1 MALNRTTG
9 GSDLVFVTR
18 NGTPLNPANVR
29 RDFRKV
35 VDAAGLNGDD
45 WTPREMRHSFV
56 SVLSANDVELKEI
69 SLLVGHSGT
78 GVTEKV
84 YRQEIRP
91 VLLKGAEAMDR
102 LPGRGQ
108 PARRKRTGRAAHP
121 GLIRPALS
129 LTLSLTPPW
138 SGERS
143 YVLAGGRHW
152 D

>member
-1 MALNRTTG
+1 MCCRLYRQADRQLDQRKTADATNLTIELD
-9 GSDLVFVTR
+9 GS
-18 NGTPLNPANVR
+18 LNPANVR

-35 VDAAGLNGDD
+35 VDAAGLNGND

-69 SLLVGHSGT
+69 SLLVGHSAT
-78 GVTEKV
+78 GVTKKV

-102 LPGRGQ
+102 IFPADDGQ
-108 PARRKRTGRAAHP
+108 PGETGGP
-121 GLIRPALS
+121 
-129 LTLSLTPPW
+129 
-138 SGERS
+138 
-143 YVLAGGRHW
+143 AGGIRRS